1 MEALFGSLHVVAAV
15 FIIGPMTIFPMTA
28 MRALRSGNEAQA
40 AAVTRSTSLF
50 SWLSLIVAV
59 FGAGLVSFV
68 PAEDNLRFS
77 TPWLLISIILY
88 AVAVTLSLTVVVP
101 LLRKATAALAEG
113 TAKSYGAIAASS
125 GIVAILLVAVVVLM
139 VWRPGA

>member
-40 AAVTRSTSLF
+40 AALTRSSGLF

-68 PAEDNLRFS
+68 PKDDNLRFS

-113 TAKSYGAIAASS
+113 AKKGYGAIAASS